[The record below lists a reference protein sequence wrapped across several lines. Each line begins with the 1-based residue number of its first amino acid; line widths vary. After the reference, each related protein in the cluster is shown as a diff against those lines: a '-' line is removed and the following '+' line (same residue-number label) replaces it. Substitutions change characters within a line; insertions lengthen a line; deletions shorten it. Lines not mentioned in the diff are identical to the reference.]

1 MIDGAMRE
9 IVDFVAAL
17 EGDAVDVIETHI
29 SVVILGK
36 DRACKIKRS
45 VRFPYLDFSTPA
57 RRLEMCEREVALN
70 RLYAPRLYLGV
81 HRIVRDARGALALDA
96 DGELVDAFVVMRRFP
111 DAALFDAMARN
122 GQLSRDM
129 IDRLARRI
137 AQFHE
142 AAEPDFTRGGVA
154 AMGDSLDRAIAAL
167 RICGLTTADETEAL
181 ADRLRDA
188 LAAGATLLERRRRQ
202 GAVRLCHGDL
212 TLQNI
217 CLFEGVPTPFD
228 CLEFSQDIATID
240 VLYDLA
246 FLLMDLWRAGA
257 RDLANVAFNRY
268 LDVRDES
275 DGLPL
280 LPFFI
285 AFRAT
290 IRAHVEASQDHRAM
304 ARDYFDLAAGLL
316 APYSPCIIAIGGLSG
331 AGKSTL
337 SAALAPCIGAPPGAR
352 ILNSDRIRKEM
363 FGVAATERLPAEAY
377 APAVSG
383 KVYRTLFDSAAA
395 LAARGWPVIV
405 DAVFDR
411 IQDRAEIAQLASRA
425 QSPFLGLWLDAD
437 LSRREARVV
446 RRVDDPSDATVS
458 ILREQMK
465 KDTGEITWRR
475 LPADADVD
483 TLVGKV
489 AALRS

>member
-17 EGDAVDVIETHI
+17 DDGPVDIVETHI
-29 SVVILGK
+29 SVVVLGR
-36 DRACKIKRS
+36 DCARKIKRA

-57 RRLEMCEREVALN
+57 LRLEMCEREVALN
-70 RLYAPRLYLGV
+70 RLYAPGLYLGV
-81 HRIVRDARGALALDA
+81 RRIARDAHGALILDG
-96 DGELVDAFVVMRRFP
+96 DGELVDAIVVMRRFP
-111 DAALFDAMARN
+111 DAALFDAMACERR
-122 GQLSRDM
+122 LSREM
-129 IDRLARRI
+129 IERLARRI

-142 AAEPDFTRGGVA
+142 AANPNFARGGVA
-154 AMGDSLDRAIAAL
+154 AMADSLERAIAAL
-167 RICGLTTADETEAL
+167 RICGLTSADETEAL
-181 ADRLRDA
+181 AYRLREA
-188 LAAGATLLERRRRQ
+188 LAAGASLLEQRRTR

-212 TLQNI
+212 TLRNI
-217 CLFEGVPTPFD
+217 CLFEGDPTPFD
-228 CLEFSQDIATID
+228 CLEFSDDIATID

-268 LDVRDES
+268 LDARDES

-280 LPFFI
+280 LPFFL

-290 IRAHVEASQDHRAM
+290 IRAHVEASQDHRNL
-304 ARDYFDLAAGLL
+304 ARDYFDLAARLF
-316 APYSPCIIAIGGLSG
+316 APHAPCIIAIGGLSG

-337 SAALAPCIGAPPGAR
+337 AAALAPRIGAPPGAR

-363 FGVAATERLPAEAY
+363 FGVAAIARLPAAAY
-377 APAVSG
+377 APAVSE
-383 KVYRTLFDSAAA
+383 KVYRALVDSAAA

-411 IQDRAEIAQLASRA
+411 VQDRAEIAQAAQRA
-425 QSPFLGLWLDAD
+425 QTPFFGLWLDAD
-437 LSRREARVV
+437 LSCREARVA
-446 RRVDDPSDATVS
+446 RRVDDPSDATIA

-465 KDTGEITWRR
+465 KGAGPITWRR
-475 LPADADVD
+475 LSADTDVD
-483 TLVGKV
+483 ALVAQV
-489 AALRS
+489 PALWR